1 VGAPIDG
8 AVVFVVD
15 DDASLR
21 RSTERLVR
29 SLGVDVQT
37 FASAREFLDGARVER
52 PGCLVLDVRMPGVSG
67 LDLQDEL
74 TQRGIHLPIV
84 FLTGHGDIP
93 MTVRAMR
100 AGAVE
105 FLTKPVK
112 PRELLAAV
120 RTALERGRESQRA
133 RRESDLLRERYE
145 TLTPRE
151 RQVLPLVVAGLLNK
165 QIAGQLTSSERTVKF
180 HRAHIMKKM
189 QADSLAELVRM
200 AERLGLDSKAR
211 PGPVLQDR

>member
-1 VGAPIDG
+1 MGAPIDG